1 MLTVRRATFV
11 YLISGWWGGRRGD
24 CGRDEW
30 QLAALTSVL
39 PRWSSSHPSL
49 HGSGCALVF
58 RLFARLGQHNRA
70 QLHRFVPCSRRHG
83 SITICPLLACP
94 GLFLSVSPGD
104 SPLTAHI
111 HFSQYTTFGSSRLC
125 CGISSIPCPRPGYDW
140 YARRAF
146 QRAYSWVCN
155 LSRPFASS
163 QLNQVRRAD
172 TRFLPDVG
180 RRHVRPT
187 NSHIFRAK
195 NLIPRRSHLNENRNS

>member
-1 MLTVRRATFV
+1 MC
-11 YLISGWWGGRRGD
+11 YYHGGRRH
-24 CGRDEW
+24 
-30 QLAALTSVL
+30 SL
-39 PRWSSSHPSL
+39 PCTAP
-49 HGSGCALVF
+49 GV
-58 RLFARLGQHNRA
+58 RLFFVFLRDLGNTTEPGSTDSSLVLVGMDQS
-70 QLHRFVPCSRRHG
+70 RFVLHWHVQVYSC
-83 SITICPLLACP
+83 
-94 GLFLSVSPGD
+94 LSLRVTLR
-104 SPLTAHI
+104 LTAHI
-111 HFSQYTTFGSSRLC
+111 HFSQYTTFCSPRLC

-140 YARRAF
+140 YARQAF

-163 QLNQVRRAD
+163 QLNQVRKAD